1 MTTNLT
7 VVRIDELGVLRV
19 AETQVML
26 DSVVAAYQQGHSAE
40 TIQQQYPS
48 LSTADVYAAIAYYLR
63 HRKEVDLYLTRQSDL
78 WANERRDWN
87 SRSGALVQRL
97 RDIQNTKVAGNP

>member
-1 MTTNLT
+1 MITNST
-7 VVRIDELGVLRV
+7 DVRIDELGVFRV

-26 DSVVAAYQQGHSAE
+26 DSVVAAYQLGHSAE

-48 LSTADVYAAIAYYLR
+48 LSLGDVYAAIAYYLR
-63 HRKEVDLYLTRQSDL
+63 HQKEVELYLAHQSDL
-78 WANERRDWN
+78 WANERREWN

-97 RDIQNTKVAGNP
+97 RDIQNPKVTGNP